1 VTIEWDNNKNLINIR
16 KHGIDF
22 NDAIEIFNAPMIVIL
37 DDSVDYNDDRYIGIG
52 ILRNIIA
59 IIIFVEKD
67 DGDVIR
73 IISVR
78 KANKHESKIYKK
90 EIKNRLG

>member
-1 VTIEWDNNKNLINIR
+1 MTFEWDNNKNSINIR

-22 NDAIEIFNAPMIVIL
+22 NDVTEIFNAPMIVTR
-37 DDSVDYNDDRYIGIG
+37 DDSVDYNEDRYIGIG

-59 IIIFVEKD
+59 VIIFVEKD
-67 DGDVIR
+67 DGEIIR
-73 IISVR
+73 IISAR